1 MKSCSVSDGL
11 AIFKALGSP
20 VRVQILRL
28 IQEREGLNIK
38 QIAQNLKIPVTTLSP
53 HLNLLAEAGLIEFR
67 DESLS
72 HGTQKRCYFIKDWD
86 QLLVN
91 MALYGPDLQT
101 YSAEIGVGHFSDF
114 SVTPTCGMATST
126 SFVGQLDQHGISYTQ
141 AAARQGSS
149 GSPPDIWSIYCPI
162 SSLITA

>member
-67 DESLS
+67 DA
-72 HGTQKRCYFIKDWD
+72 G
-86 QLLVN
+86 
-91 MALYGPDLQT
+91 
-101 YSAEIGVGHFSDF
+101 FSN
-114 SVTPTCGMATST
+114 SCN
-126 SFVGQLDQHGISYTQ
+126 
-141 AAARQGSS
+141 R
-149 GSPPDIWSIYCPI
+149 
-162 SSLITA
+162 

>member
-101 YSAEIGVGHFSDF
+101 YSAEIGV
-114 SVTPTCGMATST
+114 VW
-126 SFVGQLDQHGISYTQ
+126 QLLLLLWDSWISHGISYTQ

>member
-126 SFVGQLDQHGISYTQ
+126 SFGTVGSATVFHTPRQPPGKDRLVHHRISGVYTAQ
-141 AAARQGSS
+141 FH
-149 GSPPDIWSIYCPI
+149 P
-162 SSLITA
+162 

>member
-114 SVTPTCGMATST
+114 SVTP
-126 SFVGQLDQHGISYTQ
+126 VVWQLLLLLWDSWISHGISYTQ

>member
-114 SVTPTCGMATST
+114 SHLWYGNFYFFCGTVGSATVFHTPRQPPGKDRL
-126 SFVGQLDQHGISYTQ
+126 VHHRISGVYTAQ
-141 AAARQGSS
+141 FH
-149 GSPPDIWSIYCPI
+149 P
-162 SSLITA
+162 